1 MYACLCLNIPGTARS
16 SATCLAMVPLTL
28 KKKFILWS
36 TTDGWETPP
45 ARVCLQKG
53 RVAVNALLALS
64 LSTFQPIILQGEGAL
79 SVIAL
84 KPTQPLMLSHASSCG
99 SLVILI
105 PVCFSFF
112 HNFTQ
117 QIFFFPKTISSSI
130 FKCLDKL
137 HNDRKWKNLSTAEDF
152 SPMLYRVTKAYIQ
165 GHPRLNQVYSMQSI
179 FLWRVSRPK
188 ILPPMLCLNLGFY
201 ILLWYCLK
209 PNKHMVTVDYGQ
221 CHFWIL
227 SPHTS
232 NLSKTRWGGK
242 HSTVER

>member
-117 QIFFFPKTISSSI
+117 QIFFFPKQS
-130 FKCLDKL
+130 
-137 HNDRKWKNLSTAEDF
+137 
-152 SPMLYRVTKAYIQ
+152 
-165 GHPRLNQVYSMQSI
+165 PRLFSNVWTSCILTENGRTSPQQKTFHRCSTESQKLTSRDTHGSTKFIVCKVYFCGECHGPKSCHLCCALTWAFTSCSDIVLNQTNTWWLLTMANVTSGF
-179 FLWRVSRPK
+179 FLLT
-188 ILPPMLCLNLGFY
+188 LPT
-201 ILLWYCLK
+201 CLK
-209 PNKHMVTVDYGQ
+209 PDGEE
-221 CHFWIL
+221 
-227 SPHTS
+227 S
-232 NLSKTRWGGK
+232 TRL
-242 HSTVER
+242 